1 MILKV
6 LEQSFPLNTITT
18 IILRGAMAFQ
28 SKVNFFSGHPVVDP
42 KMTGESENVNLNLAS
57 YCGNN

>member
-1 MILKV
+1 
-6 LEQSFPLNTITT
+6 
-18 IILRGAMAFQ
+18 MAFQ

-57 YCGNN
+57 YCGNNWAIMTVQGLCPLLCSVLIQK